1 MSSYQK
7 KKDKKNAPGPGYRT
21 SDHFKGSKFSSGGNK
36 AGHSQIKNS
45 PVQSVK
51 TQHKG

>member
-1 MSSYQK
+1 MSTYQK
-7 KKDKKNAPGPGYRT
+7 KKDKPNAPGPNYRT

-36 AGHSQIKNS
+36 ASQSQIKNN
-45 PVQSVK
+45 PAQKNK